1 MVAPPFFSGHIC
13 PAREVKGKKRL
24 FSIKG
29 VARRHGQQKKASLI
43 TRKER
48 TEELIRRETKVHDAL
63 LSQVRAGQKTAEPAF
78 IKVKRDL
85 EVMQKELNDIDTHL
99 CEGAYIRSG
108 ANWKCESEAP
118 TKIFLQL
125 EKWSGQQRFIGI
137 VEVEGDEPGTTR
149 QIIHQPEIENEMR
162 SFYIFVFLPSFST
175 I

>member
-1 MVAPPFFSGHIC
+1 METEPHTLRAILFMNPTQQANIKLSINPHQFL
-13 PAREVKGKKRL
+13 EYLL

-137 VEVEGDEPGTTR
+137 VEVEGAIG
-149 QIIHQPEIENEMR
+149 EI
-162 SFYIFVFLPSFST
+162 SKA
-175 I
+175 